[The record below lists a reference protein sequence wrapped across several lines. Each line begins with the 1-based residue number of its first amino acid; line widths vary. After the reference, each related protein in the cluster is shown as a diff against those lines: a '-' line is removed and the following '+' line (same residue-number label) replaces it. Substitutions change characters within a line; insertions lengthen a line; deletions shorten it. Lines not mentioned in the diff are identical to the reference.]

1 MNERLHASHTEY
13 IRILA
18 LLIMGIVLVSA
29 VIVLATMPINRSQS
43 AFNGDVLAV
52 TEDCMESNISTTVMS
67 GFVVKS
73 VNADGFLSCLYA
85 RDVTLS
91 VRGDPVVMGT
101 EE

>member
-1 MNERLHASHTEY
+1 MNERGQFHIEY

-18 LLIMGIVLVSA
+18 LLLMGVIIVAA
-29 VIVLATMPINRSQS
+29 VIVLAAMPINRSQS
-43 AFNGDVLAV
+43 AFNDDILAV
-52 TEDCMESNISTTVMS
+52 TEGCMKSNTSATAAFNSAI
-67 GFVVKS
+67 KS

-91 VRGDPVVMGT
+91 VRGDPVVVGT